1 LELENGAKLVSQIS
15 DIELKYKALG
25 KQIRGTEKEIEAFNN
40 ATDEQK
46 QALESEGVTLEKL
59 ETRYKVL
66 KAEQIDLSATKK
78 RVNADIRDQIKLF
91 DEQGKRV
98 PEDSLIGLRRRYR
111 ELRKEIDSL
120 SKEARQLPEN
130 LDKVKEANG
139 VKEQI
144 NEMGAAVGDFREQVG
159 SYEKAITTVFEK
171 FGIGKGKG
179 GGLTALIE
187 PISGLLSGGFPFGS
201 GGVLEGLGGV
211 GTEGASG
218 GGGGALGGLLGDVG
232 GLTSALGPA
241 GLLATAGAATL
252 VATAGYV
259 ADVTQEFEIL
269 FQKVGQVSG
278 AVGPELVQATAQI
291 QAIAETY
298 NVEFDEILKA
308 ANATSKAFNT
318 DIGDTIELIRQGIA
332 SGADFNGEY
341 LDSLREYPRL
351 VAEAGLSQE
360 QFNEILIRSTQEGIY
375 SDKGIDLVK
384 EGNIR
389 LREQTKATKTALTN
403 AFGKEAAAEIL
414 EGVNTG
420 AKSTFEAMQ
429 EVSKQLTEVDL
440 TAEQTGAVLA
450 DVFGGPGEDAGI
462 EFIKT
467 LQDVDGNLENVIN
480 TTDAYTKVQNAQYEA
495 TLQLTTAQSNLASQF
510 AGSGTSLR
518 TLGTQL
524 QAFGTEVLD
533 KTLLKIRAVGNEFSE
548 GGFVAGLKQLGSTV
562 AGTVTPLGL
571 VQGETVGEARLRQ
584 QDADAL
590 RQQTEKEEEQ
600 ARLREER
607 NKRGANG
614 IQGLREEQTKLTQAI
629 QDAKAKGEP
638 YEQFLEDYN
647 NVTKRLA
654 AATENLN
661 GGISRTK
668 TVTEGQVGSL
678 KALQAELSKIQ
689 EKLEKQAN
697 PEQGLIDQRDDLT
710 ERVRIQQE
718 KIAAESKKSK
728 EKQAKEALEIERL
741 NLELE
746 ARLSIDN
753 EKILQAELARIK
765 VGSEVAVLEQRL
777 GTAREGSNEF
787 LKIEAELAQKRLD
800 LKSANQGVTD
810 VNTEVNLDDAVGTAN
825 SIARRLSESEE
836 ELNLRLQ
843 GIQLLAANKRIE
855 KRLESEKLL
864 ATERFE
870 LEQQLAENVK
880 QLDLNEVNFQAERQ
894 AERIDQR
901 LEQQLIGLAS
911 EVENLKEYEE
921 QKSVLILE
929 ADLERLESE
938 KNRRLEANEELL
950 TIESEI
956 AEKRLE
962 LQDKLNEDIVAKEK
976 KRLEEQEKLQKQLVG
991 VQVGALGEIGEALGA
1006 FFLDAEATQEDF
1018 VKSLLL
1024 TLLDSVEKSINLYL
1038 AQIIA
1043 KEIASKSFG
1052 GIATAAILS
1061 GVVKGAFG
1069 VAKAQIQANEEG
1081 ALLLPSHS
1089 RGTITRDV
1097 LNIRS
1102 HTPDD
1107 LKRGT
1112 IFQGYS
1118 HASKGEHFRVGNQI
1132 NEAEYGE
1139 AIINKK
1145 STQRFKPL
1153 LSAINSYSGWGK
1165 AFSDGA
1171 VLGTE
1176 TGNVVTVG
1184 GTTGISA
1191 AVIPESQMTK
1201 FAEIV
1206 STTQAESLTPLIISI
1221 VEQVITGLDE
1231 SNRLKERKAEAEQ
1244 NGSI

>member
-1 LELENGAKLVSQIS
+1 MAKKLAFILELENGAKLVSQIS

-259 ADVTQEFEIL
+259 A
-269 FQKVGQVSG
+269 
-278 AVGPELVQATAQI
+278 
-291 QAIAETY
+291 
-298 NVEFDEILKA
+298 VEFDEILKA